1 MTTVRR
7 SRQSRRESGTRPG
20 SDGGRQTGVDERSG
34 GTEDGR
40 PTVTLFVH
48 DLAANSIVRA
58 GPLAEA
64 LAHEYRVEMVGLLLS
79 GPDVY
84 APYRGRFPVRGLRCE
99 PRLASIVAAAPKLA
113 RMADG
118 DVLYACKPLFSTL
131 LPAVLASRR
140 GGRPLLLD
148 VEDDERA
155 PRAVEVPLGGVRGLL
170 QRVEARHALR
180 ARAVHPLSHLASA
193 VTVSTRGLQR
203 KYGGTLVRHGP
214 DPAVFQPG
222 PDLLPRPAVRRRFG
236 LPAQGPVA
244 LFAGWPRPHKG
255 WETILRAFEL
265 PQASGWH
272 LALAGPDGPE
282 LREAAARLGS
292 RFHALGVLDNEEMPS
307 LLAATDAVPVPQRDE
322 PYARNQLPAKALEAM
337 AMGVPVVG
345 TSVGDLPEVLGGGE
359 RGWLVPPDDPAAL
372 AAALQSIA
380 ANPAEAARRGAAA
393 RFWFVQEGSVDA
405 IRARLSPLV
414 AQALA
419 GRR

>member
-1 MTTVRR
+1 VGERT
-7 SRQSRRESGTRPG
+7 
-20 SDGGRQTGVDERSG
+20 GGAA
-34 GTEDGR
+34 DGR

-64 LAHEYRVEMVGLLLS
+64 LAHEYQVEMVGLLLS

-99 PRLASIVAAAPKLA
+99 PRLASIVAAAPRLA
-113 RMADG
+113 RMAGG

-140 GGRPLLLD
+140 GARPLLLD

-155 PRAVEVPLGGVRGLL
+155 PRAVEHPLGGLRGML

-180 ARAVHPLSHLASA
+180 ARAVHPLARLASA
-193 VTVSTRGLQR
+193 VTVATRGLQR
-203 KYGGTLVRHGP
+203 QYGGTLIRHGP
-214 DPAVFQPG
+214 DPAVFEAG
-222 PDLLPRPAVRRRFG
+222 RVALPRSAARRRFG
-236 LPAQGPVA
+236 LPADGPVA

-255 WETILRAFEL
+255 WETLLRALEL

-272 LALAGPDGPE
+272 LALAGPDGSE

-292 RFHALGVLDNEEMPS
+292 RFHALGVLENEQMPA

-345 TSVGDLPEVLGGGE
+345 TTVGDLPEILGGGE
-359 RGWLVPPDDPAAL
+359 RGWLVPPDDPSAL
-372 AAALQSIA
+372 AAALQAIA
-380 ANPAEAARRGAAA
+380 ADPAEAARRGAAA
-393 RFWFVQEGSVDA
+393 RGWFVEEGSVDA
-405 IRARLSPLV
+405 IRARISPLV